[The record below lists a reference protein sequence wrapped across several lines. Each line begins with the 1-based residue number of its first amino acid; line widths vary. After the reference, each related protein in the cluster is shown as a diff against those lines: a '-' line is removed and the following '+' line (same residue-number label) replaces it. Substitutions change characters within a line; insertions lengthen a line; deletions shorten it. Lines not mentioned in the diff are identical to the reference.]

1 MRLLLIQGGLK
12 LSDAAFPVLKAH
24 GFHFDVL
31 YQASNAA
38 RALDRT
44 LSDQC
49 GLAWL
54 QEQRG
59 VGLALPHSRRGPAG
73 DVEERIAA
81 LDAGADDCVPR
92 CAAPPVQPGTIHRQ
106 RAAECGDP

>member
-44 LSDQC
+44 
-49 GLAWL
+49 G
-54 QEQRG
+54 
-59 VGLALPHSRRGPAG
+59 
-73 DVEERIAA
+73 
-81 LDAGADDCVPR
+81 
-92 CAAPPVQPGTIHRQ
+92 
-106 RAAECGDP
+106 